1 MTGWD
6 NCTSKPWYSGSIKSY
21 TRGGAADMQALPLC
35 FQGGCAMRKADNTRR
50 LCARCR
56 ADYRD
61 AGYEPR
67 KIWTKYREPC
77 DICARPAWLYEIA
90 ADGDDKR

>member
-1 MTGWD
+1 
-6 NCTSKPWYSGSIKSY
+6 
-21 TRGGAADMQALPLC
+21 
-35 FQGGCAMRKADNTRR
+35 MRKADNTRR

-61 AGYEPR
+61 AGYEPQ

-90 ADGDDKR
+90 ADGNDKR

>member
-1 MTGWD
+1 
-6 NCTSKPWYSGSIKSY
+6 
-21 TRGGAADMQALPLC
+21 
-35 FQGGCAMRKADNTRR
+35 MRKADNTRR

-77 DICARPAWLYEIA
+77 DYAPAQR
-90 ADGDDKR
+90 GCTR